1 VERESIRIKQ
11 IEYMGDKLGE
21 EYEGLISGVVPFGFF
36 VRLDN
41 LLAEG
46 LVRVS
51 SLEDDYYIYDEK
63 RHRWVGR
70 HNKKIFKLGDRVKV
84 LVVRVDK
91 EEKEIDFVLVNNKF
105 YPSFKRKKR
114 GRKNIKKTKR

>member
-1 VERESIRIKQ
+1 VERESIKIKQ

-21 EYEGLISGVVPFGFF
+21 EYEGLISGVMPFGFF

-51 SLEDDYYIYDEK
+51 SLEDDYYVYDER
-63 RHRWVGR
+63 RHRWIGR
-70 HNKKIFKLGDRVKV
+70 HNKKIFKLGDRLKV
-84 LVVRVDK
+84 LVARVDK
-91 EEKEIDFVLVNNKF
+91 EEKEIDFVLADSKF
-105 YPSFKRKKR
+105 HRSFKRKRRSRRKYKR
-114 GRKNIKKTKR
+114 TKR